1 MGPDTAN
8 GGRPRTAFVL
18 AGGGSLGA
26 AQVGMLAELCA
37 AGERPDLVVGVSAGA
52 INAAFFARDPSQS
65 TVTKMA
71 ALWAAMTTR
80 NALGLSWRSLLGVVG
95 LADHIATATGL
106 RALLTHELGYRTFDE
121 TKVPLHVVCADGLT
135 GQEVTISRGAVI
147 DAVVASSAIPGV
159 FPSVTID
166 DRRLVDGALAAN
178 TPIATAV
185 HLGAERLI
193 VLPAG
198 FACAL
203 PRPPTRPLAR
213 AMHAITLLGARQ
225 LRHDFDRY
233 GRTTPTYVV
242 PPLCPVRHSAYDYSH
257 GAELVERARRTT
269 HDWLATGGLT
279 RREFPD
285 ELAPHEH
292 SPRPGGRD

>member
-1 MGPDTAN
+1 MDAGGTN
-8 GGRPRTAFVL
+8 NGRPSTAFVF

-26 AQVGMLAELCA
+26 AQVGMLEELCS

-52 INAAFFARDPSQS
+52 INAAFFAREPSPP
-65 TVTKMA
+65 TVTHMA
-71 ALWAAMTTR
+71 SLWAAMTTR
-80 NALGLSWRSLLGVVG
+80 TALGLSWRSLFGVFG
-95 LADHIATATGL
+95 LTDHVATATGL
-106 RALLTHELGYRTFDE
+106 RALLTHELGYRTFAE
-121 TKVPLHVVCADGLT
+121 TRVPLHVVCADSLT

-159 FPSVTID
+159 FPAVTIEQ
-166 DRRLVDGALAAN
+166 RRLVDGAVAAN

-185 HLGAERLI
+185 RLGAARLI

-225 LRHDFDRY
+225 LHHDFERY
-233 GRTTPTYVV
+233 APSTTIHIV
-242 PPLCPVRHSAYDYSH
+242 PPLCPVGHSAYDYSH
-257 GAELVERARRTT
+257 GAELIERARRST
-269 HDWLATGGLT
+269 HDWLAAGGLT
-279 RREFPD
+279 RRDFPG
-285 ELAPHEH
+285 ELSPHEH
-292 SPRPGGRD
+292 

>member
-1 MGPDTAN
+1 MGAVGAFAD
-8 GGRPRTAFVL
+8 RPKTAFVL

-26 AQVGMLAELCA
+26 AQAGMLAELCA

-52 INAAFFARDPSQS
+52 INAAFFAREPSEP
-65 TVTKMA
+65 TVAKMA

-95 LADHIATATGL
+95 LSDHLATPAGL
-106 RALLTHELGYRTFDE
+106 RALLTRELGYQSFAE
-121 TKVPLHVVCADGLT
+121 TRVPLYIVCADSLT
-135 GQEVTISRGAVI
+135 GQEVTLSRGDVVEAVL
-147 DAVVASSAIPGV
+147 ASSAIPGI
-159 FPSVTID
+159 FPAVSIG

-178 TPIATAV
+178 TPIATAIR
-185 HLGAERLI
+185 LGAARLI

-203 PRPPTRPLAR
+203 PQPPTRALAR

-225 LRHDFDRY
+225 LRHDFERY
-233 GRTTPTYVV
+233 ADTTAIHVV

-257 GAELVERARRTT
+257 GAELVERARCSTR
-269 HDWLATGGLT
+269 DWLAAGGLT
-279 RREFPD
+279 RREFPG
-285 ELAPHEH
+285 ELAPHGH
-292 SPRPGGRD
+292 SIS

>member
-1 MGPDTAN
+1 
-8 GGRPRTAFVL
+8 
-18 AGGGSLGA
+18 
-26 AQVGMLAELCA
+26 
-37 AGERPDLVVGVSAGA
+37 
-52 INAAFFARDPSQS
+52 
-65 TVTKMA
+65 MA

-80 NALGLSWRSLLGVVG
+80 SALGLSWRSLLGVVG

-106 RALLTHELGYRTFDE
+106 RALLTRELGYRTFDE
-121 TKVPLHVVCADGLT
+121 TQVPLHVVCADSLT
-135 GQEVTISRGAVI
+135 GQEVTISRGRVI

-159 FPSVTID
+159 FPAVTID

-178 TPIATAV
+178 TSIATAV
-185 HLGAERLI
+185 QLGAERLI

-225 LRHDFDRY
+225 LRRDFDHY
-233 GRTTPTYVV
+233 AKTTAIYIV
-242 PPLCPVRHSAYDYSH
+242 PPLCPVGHSAYDYSH

-269 HDWLATGGLT
+269 HGWLAAGGLT
-279 RREFPD
+279 RRDFPG
-285 ELAPHEH
+285 ELSPHDH
-292 SPRPGGRD
+292 